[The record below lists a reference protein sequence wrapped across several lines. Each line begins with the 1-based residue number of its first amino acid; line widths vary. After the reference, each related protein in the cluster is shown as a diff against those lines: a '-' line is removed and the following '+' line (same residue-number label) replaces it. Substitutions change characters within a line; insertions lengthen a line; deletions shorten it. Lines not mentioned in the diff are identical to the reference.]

1 MTFTQKIATV
11 LILSV
16 SAVSRRLVAVLVC
29 SGLLAAPT
37 AVFAEASWYGSLR
50 GGVMLDKGQD
60 AKFYDGASR
69 WGIKGSNEISEGLSA
84 VYRFEHKFST
94 EDAGQ
99 PGGRLAYVGLSGG
112 FGSLTLGQ
120 IWSASYNHAGVI
132 RDIGNWYSSGDTSG
146 RIGNTLSYAYSND
159 AFSVQFDAIMD
170 GKKDSGKAIDH
181 WELGAT
187 VNIGDVGK
195 VAFAHV
201 KKEDVKTGN
210 KIVRVTRWTHTTT
223 GTAANQWLYSPKL
236 WSDGAKSTWAIRT
249 AGTGANQ
256 YKEEFEAGT
265 EMRIVV
271 QPITVYVKKANANYD
286 ADNNQ
291 LKDAAA
297 GELHGHPRFFTYY
310 TTTGLDDPKNLTA
323 VYPFSPSSDRCTT
336 TPIPRDDS
344 VCAKTIAYQA
354 DLKKTAVSIAPY
366 WFAPG
371 HVEDEMDYGEK
382 SSHVS
387 ASFDVGAVTLG
398 LGHSTTKSMDP
409 MKTKKSKTNYIG
421 ASGGIGDTGLDW
433 RAWYRTKEHADGMK
447 TKPWGIG
454 LGKTLGGGASAYVE
468 HWNDGVKG
476 AKKSSG
482 TVVGLR
488 VDF

>member
-1 MTFTQKIATV
+1 MKIIRNLT
-11 LILSV
+11 
-16 SAVSRRLVAVLVC
+16 AVLVF
-29 SGLLAAPT
+29 SGLLAAPA

-69 WGIKGSNEISEGLSA
+69 WGIRGSNEISEGLSS

-99 PGGRLAYVGLSGG
+99 AGGRLAYVGLSGG

-132 RDIGNWYSSGDTSG
+132 RDIGNWYSSPDTSA

-170 GKKDSGKAIDH
+170 GKKDSGNAIDQ

-187 VNIGDVGK
+187 VNIGEIGK

-210 KIVRVTRWTHTTT
+210 KIVKVTKWTN
-223 GTAANQWLYSPKL
+223 GAQWYYTPKL
-236 WSDGAKSTWAIRT
+236 WSEAAEQKKAAAPIRT
-249 AGTGANQ
+249 AGTGNNQ
-256 YKEEFEAGT
+256 FKEEFEAGT
-265 EMRIVV
+265 EMTIVV
-271 QPITVYVKKANANYD
+271 QPITIYVKKGHADYD
-286 ADNNQ
+286 AAKNQ
-291 LKDAAA
+291 LKATATNNA
-297 GELHGHPRFFTYY
+297 QGHVSASYTRTYPTY
-310 TTTGLDDPKNLTA
+310 PSDDNT
-323 VYPFSPSSDRCTT
+323 CTT
-336 TPIPRDDS
+336 AHRNPAQLTNC
-344 VCAKTIAYQA
+344 VKTTIYAA
-354 DLKKTAVSIAPY
+354 NLKKREDNIGGAAFTFFPE
-366 WFAPG
+366 

-382 SSHVS
+382 SNHVS
-387 ASFDVGAVTLG
+387 AAFELGAVTLG
-398 LGHSTTKSMDP
+398 LGHSTMESMDP
-409 MKTKKSKTNYIG
+409 MTTMKAKTNYIG
-421 ASGGIGDTGLDW
+421 VNGAIGDTGLDW
-433 RAWYRTKEHADGMK
+433 RAWYRNKKDVDGMK

-454 LGKTLGGGASAYVE
+454 LGKDLGGGAWAYVE

-482 TVVGLR
+482 TVVGLG
-488 VDF
+488 VNF